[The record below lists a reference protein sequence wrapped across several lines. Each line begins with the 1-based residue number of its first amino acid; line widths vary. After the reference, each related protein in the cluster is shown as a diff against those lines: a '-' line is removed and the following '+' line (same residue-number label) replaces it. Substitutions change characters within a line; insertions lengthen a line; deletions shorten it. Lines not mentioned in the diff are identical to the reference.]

1 MPREQKPT
9 FDPEFIRDI
18 SERVYRIKLEDS
30 SGGGHGAVQR
40 MLDKDADGG
49 VKLRNR
55 AGFYDQV
62 TRAYLEVLGFTP
74 EHLPKLG
81 PNPIGSL
88 SDIPGP
94 ELPYGYEHGRKEE
107 GK

>member
-1 MPREQKPT
+1 MSKDKKPT

-30 SGGGHGAVQR
+30 NGGGPGAVQR
-40 MLDKDADGG
+40 MLEKDDDGG

-55 AGFYDQV
+55 ASFYDQV

-74 EHLPKLG
+74 EHLPTISPHNGEVASK
-81 PNPIGSL
+81 
-88 SDIPGP
+88 
-94 ELPYGYEHGRKEE
+94 
-107 GK
+107 